1 MPQIILKVRTAHLA
15 SYTFLQDMLIN
26 IKKTRHFHSSINHQQ
41 HLFYRT
47 LITSYFRPVNIA
59 KFLRTA
65 FLWDTTTSSRF
76 QMFFKIS
83 VLKSFAIFSK
93 MHLCWSVFL
102 NNLQAEGLQLY
113 LKTSPTQVFFCE
125 VCEIFENTFF
135 YRTPPVTAS
144 APRWLLLFF
153 LFRNLVMT
161 Y

>member
-26 IKKTRHFHSSINHQQ
+26 IKTRHFHSSINHQQ

-113 LKTSPTQVFFCE
+113 LKKSPTQVFFCE

-135 YRTPPVTAS
+135 YRTPPVTAA

>member
-26 IKKTRHFHSSINHQQ
+26 IKTRHFHSSINHQQ
-41 HLFYRT
+41 HFFYRT

-144 APRWLLLFF
+144 APRRLLLFF

>member
-1 MPQIILKVRTAHLA
+1 MPQIILKERTAHLA
-15 SYTFLQDMLIN
+15 SYTFLQEMFIN
-26 IKKTRHFHSSINHQQ
+26 IKTRHFHSSINHQQ

-65 FLWDTTTSSRF
+65 FLWDTTRSSRF

-113 LKTSPTQVFFCE
+113 LKKSPTQVFFCE